1 MKERKIT
8 NKITIPF
15 LIAGLIVNLI
25 IGNYILTLTG
35 FAVAFVSGL
44 IMWLLG
50 GMGGGDVKLMAGIGA
65 WLGTMAFFNILF
77 MGSVIGA
84 IWACINAIKEK
95 RLQAKVAEI
104 AVKMN
109 LIKVLGVKE
118 IVSQKEAAEANCIA
132 FGTCLSIATI
142 IYFITGGVYY

>member
-1 MKERKIT
+1 M
-8 NKITIPF
+8 
-15 LIAGLIVNLI
+15 
-25 IGNYILTLTG
+25 
-35 FAVAFVSGL
+35 
-44 IMWLLG
+44 
-50 GMGGGDVKLMAGIGA
+50 
-65 WLGTMAFFNILF
+65 
-77 MGSVIGA
+77 
-84 IWACINAIKEK
+84 
-95 RLQAKVAEI
+95 AEI